1 MVWYLIFI
9 QKPLPQGQW
18 VLPTCPLT
26 SYRKH
31 SDGSTSHTCS
41 SIKITFVHLFPSP
54 GFVFLSVWYLVL
66 VVCLLPRVASGLWF
80 PYCFIFSLLRAWN
93 PGLCL
98 GSQHWLTV
106 KAAYWWSILLCV
118 PALCYTLP
126 LGHLNHFVWV
136 PDTKAYLYYD
146 LWMMRILDIVFTL
159 KVPTLLFS
167 PPNSLI
173 PTTSCSLHSK
183 RV

>member
-18 VLPTCPLT
+18 VLPTCPLI

-31 SDGSTSHTCS
+31 SDGCTSHTCS
-41 SIKITFVHLFPSP
+41 SIKTTFVHLFPSP

-106 KAAYWWSILLCV
+106 MTGCLLV
-118 PALCYTLP
+118 KHPPLCTCLVLYSPSGTPQSLCLGPWYQGLP
-126 LGHLNHFVWV
+126 VLWFMDDEHFGYCGHIEGTHPSFFSTQLPYPDHF
-136 PDTKAYLYYD
+136 
-146 LWMMRILDIVFTL
+146 M
-159 KVPTLLFS
+159 FS
-167 PPNSLI
+167 P
-173 PTTSCSLHSK
+173 
-183 RV
+183 